1 MAKTIS
7 ILLQKGGSAKTSTSL
22 CFCAFAGKRKRKILL
37 IDMDSQANATF
48 ASGIE
53 DFNYSV
59 RDVLLGKCDVKQ
71 AIQKCKYYDMLP
83 ANIDVRDLAG
93 ELTDIYALKKALEP
107 IQGDYDYI
115 VIDNPPMINA
125 ITINSLVASD
135 TMIIPIE
142 PKPFSFMGMSDL
154 LDTIN
159 EIHSLHWND
168 NLSVLGILLTRYNT
182 RTKLNERMEELIK
195 ENAERLN
202 TTLFDCSIREC
213 TVIPVCQ
220 EKQIALPDYKPSK
233 NNAAMDYNGFVT
245 KALQRLESEK

>member
-7 ILLQKGGSAKTSTSL
+7 ILLQKGGSAKTTTSL
-22 CFCAFAGKRKRKILL
+22 CFSAFAGARKRKILL

-53 DFNYSV
+53 NFDYSV
-59 RDVLLGKCDVKQ
+59 SDVLLGQCNIAQ
-71 AIQKCKYYDMLP
+71 AIQKCKYYDLLP
-83 ANIDVRDLAG
+83 ANTDVRNLAV
-93 ELTDIYALKKALEP
+93 ELEDVYALKKILEP
-107 IQGDYDYI
+107 VQSNYDYI

-135 TMIIPIE
+135 TLIIPIE

-168 NLSVLGILLTRYNT
+168 NLFVLGILLTRYNT
-182 RTKLNERMEELIK
+182 RTKLNERMEKLIR
-195 ENAERLN
+195 ENANKLN

-213 TVIPVCQ
+213 TVLPECQ
-220 EKQIALPDYKPSK
+220 ENQIALPDYKPSK
-233 NNAAMDYNGFVT
+233 NNAAIDYNGFVT
-245 KALQRLESEK
+245 KALQRLEER